1 MKHLGDITQICGSGI
16 EPVDCITGGSPCQDL
31 SLAGKRKGLA
41 GERSGL
47 FMEQIRIIK
56 EMREIDRSIGRA
68 GVMVRPRYM
77 VWENVPGA
85 FSSNKGEDFATV
97 LEETIRIAEPEATA
111 VPVPEKGWPTAGIL
125 HDEMG
130 TWSVAWR
137 VHDAQFWGVPQRRR
151 RIALV
156 ADFGGMSA
164 PEILFERKGLP
175 GYLTQGR
182 WTWEA
187 SSGCFAPC
195 IVVPDQEEPCRD
207 GSSPEKLGAGRIKVY
222 ENHQP
227 DGRIKDLG
235 ETCCAVSAKFG
246 TDGNNQPLVCSG
258 FNGHKSTSG
267 SIQYRAERSAPIE
280 RNMPPNVIYGFSAG
294 QGARS
299 GGIGWEKELAPTMRS
314 SISGTNQSPCLC
326 IQGNAVDRKAAQNGM
341 GVAEDKAYTINS
353 TDRHCVCM
361 ATGQTN
367 AEIMT
372 NFSPTLNCNH
382 EQPIICIESNLTPG
396 ESQAK
401 RIYSASGIYPSL
413 LSREKAGGDQTGVL
427 TGAVRRLTP
436 LECER
441 LQGYP
446 DGWTDI
452 PDTEVNG
459 KKVKASDS
467 ARYKALGNS
476 IALPFW
482 TWMFERMSGYLP
494 HNATM
499 GSLFDGIGGFPLCWE
514 RIHGKGTARWGS
526 EIEPFCIA
534 VTTKRFGG

>member
-1 MKHLGDITQICGSGI
+1 MKHLGDITRIRGSGI

-56 EMREIDRSIGRA
+56 EMRKIDRSIGRA

-85 FSSNKGEDFATV
+85 FSSNKGKDFATV
-97 LEETIRIAEPEATA
+97 LEETIRIAEPEAPA
-111 VPVPEKGWPTAGIL
+111 VSVPEKGWPTAGIL

-164 PEILFERKGLP
+164 PEILFERAGMSRDLEPSIPPWQGIARNPADSSAGYDRVVEGENDCLTPWDVQSRRVYKAFGKWPAIYAGEGGGHGYVMQSKQEHMLFAAEPVTYPGVGITSKQNASNPQPGCPCHTLNTDSRNYVCMLQTNGIEYDEKKGHAL
-175 GYLTQGR
+175 R
-182 WTWEA
+182 
-187 SSGCFAPC
+187 
-195 IVVPDQEEPCRD
+195 
-207 GSSPEKLGAGRIKVY
+207 
-222 ENHQP
+222 
-227 DGRIKDLG
+227 
-235 ETCCAVSAKFG
+235 
-246 TDGNNQPLVCSG
+246 TDGGLTAMTTVVVNAPYQQNTGPLMANS
-258 FNGHKSTSG
+258 H
-267 SIQYRAERSAPIE
+267 IAE
-280 RNMPPNVIYGFSAG
+280 
-294 QGARS
+294 
-299 GGIGWEKELAPTMRS
+299 
-314 SISGTNQSPCLC
+314 
-326 IQGNAVDRKAAQNGM
+326 
-341 GVAEDKAYTINS
+341 
-353 TDRHCVCM
+353 
-361 ATGQTN
+361 
-367 AEIMT
+367 
-372 NFSPTLNCNH
+372 
-382 EQPIICIESNLTPG
+382 
-396 ESQAK
+396 K
-401 RIYSASGIYPSL
+401 RLRWI
-413 LSREKAGGDQTGVL
+413 
-427 TGAVRRLTP
+427 VRRLTP

-494 HNATM
+494 HNATL

-514 RIHGKGTARWGS
+514 RIHGKGTARWAS
-526 EIEPFCIA
+526 EVEPFCIA
-534 VTTKRFGG
+534 VSKRRLGE

>member
-1 MKHLGDITQICGSGI
+1 MKHIGDITQIRGSGI

-31 SLAGKRKGLA
+31 SHAGKRAGLD

-56 EMREIDRSIGRA
+56 EMREHERSAGRT
-68 GVMVRPRYM
+68 GIMVRPRYM

-85 FSSNKGEDFATV
+85 FSSNKGKDFATV
-97 LEETIRIAEPEATA
+97 LEETIRIAEPKAPA
-111 VPVPEKGWPTAGIL
+111 MPVPENGWPTSGIL

-130 TWSVAWR
+130 AWSVAWR
-137 VHDAQFWGVPQRRR
+137 VHDAKFWGVPQRRR

-182 WTWEA
+182 WTWKA
-187 SSGCFAPC
+187 SSGCFAPG
-195 IVVPDQEEPCRD
+195 VMVPDQEEPCRD
-207 GSSPEKLGAGRIKVY
+207 GSSPEKLGAGSRKVY
-222 ENHQP
+222 ENHQQ
-227 DGRIKDLG
+227 DIRVKDLG
-235 ETCCAVSAKFG
+235 ETCCTVTARFG
-246 TDGNNQPLVCSG
+246 TGGNNQPIVCSG
-258 FNGHKSTSG
+258 VNGHKSASG
-267 SIQYRAERSAPIE
+267 SIQYQAE
-280 RNMPPNVIYGFSAG
+280 
-294 QGARS
+294 
-299 GGIGWEKELAPTMRS
+299 MRS
-314 SISGTNQSPCLC
+314 SVSGT
-326 IQGNAVDRKAAQNGM
+326 K
-341 GVAEDKAYTINS
+341 NS

-361 ATGQTN
+361 ETGQAN

-372 NFSPTLNCNH
+372 ESAPALNCNH
-382 EQPIICIESNLTPG
+382 EQPIIGPESNLTPG
-396 ESQAK
+396 ESQAR

-413 LSREKAGGDQTGVL
+413 PSREKAGGDQTSVL
-427 TGAVRRLTP
+427 TEAVRRLTP

-459 KKVKASDS
+459 KKVRASDS

-494 HNATM
+494 HNATL

-514 RIHGKGTARWGS
+514 RIHGNGTARWAS
-526 EIEPFCIA
+526 EVEPFCIA
-534 VTTKRFGG
+534 VSKRRLGE

>member
-1 MKHLGDITQICGSGI
+1 MKHLGDITQIRGSRI

-97 LEETIRIAEPEATA
+97 LEETIRIAEPEAPT

-125 HDEMG
+125 YDEMG

-151 RIALV
+151 RIAIV

-182 WTWEA
+182 WTWKA
-187 SSGCFAPC
+187 SSGCFAPG
-195 IVVPDQEEPCRD
+195 IMVPDQEEPCRD
-207 GSSPEKLGAGRIKVY
+207 GSSPEKLGAGRRKVY
-222 ENHQP
+222 ENQQQ
-227 DGRIKDLG
+227 DSRVKDLG
-235 ETCCAVSAKFG
+235 ETCCTVTARFG
-246 TDGNNQPLVCSG
+246 TGGNNQPLVCSG
-258 FNGHKSTSG
+258 VNGHKSASG
-267 SIQYRAERSAPIE
+267 SIQYQAE
-280 RNMPPNVIYGFSAG
+280 
-294 QGARS
+294 
-299 GGIGWEKELAPTMRS
+299 MRS
-314 SISGTNQSPCLC
+314 SVSGTNQSPCLC
-326 IQGNAVDRKAAQNGM
+326 IQGNVADRKSAQNGT
-341 GVAEDKAYTINS
+341 GVAEDTAYTINS

-361 ATGQTN
+361 ATGQAN

-372 NFSPTLNCNH
+372 ESAPALNCNH
-382 EQPIICIESNLTPG
+382 EQPIIGPESNLTPG
-396 ESQAK
+396 ESQAR

-413 LSREKAGGDQTGVL
+413 PSREKAGGDQAAVL

-459 KKVKASDS
+459 KKVRASDS

-494 HNATM
+494 HNATL

-514 RIHGKGTARWGS
+514 RIHGKGTARWAS
-526 EIEPFCIA
+526 EVDPFCIA
-534 VTTKRFGG
+534 VSKRRLGE

>member
-1 MKHLGDITQICGSGI
+1 MKHLGDITQIRGSGI

-68 GVMVRPRYM
+68 GAMVRPRCM

-97 LEETIRIAEPEATA
+97 LEETIRIAEPEAPS

-125 HDEMG
+125 YDEMG
-130 TWSVAWR
+130 AWSVAWR

-164 PEILFERKGLP
+164 PEILFERKSLP

-187 SSGCFAPC
+187 SSGCFATR
-195 IVVPDQEEPCRD
+195 IVVPNQEKPCRD
-207 GSSPEKLGAGRIKVY
+207 GSSLEKLGAGRRKVY
-222 ENHQP
+222 ENHQQ
-227 DGRIKDLG
+227 DSRAKDLG
-235 ETCCAVSAKFG
+235 
-246 TDGNNQPLVCSG
+246 
-258 FNGHKSTSG
+258 
-267 SIQYRAERSAPIE
+267 
-280 RNMPPNVIYGFSAG
+280 G
-294 QGARS
+294 QGAKSR
-299 GGIGWEKELAPTMRS
+299 GIGWEKELVPTMRS
-314 SISGTNQSPCLC
+314 SISGTNRSPCLC
-326 IQGNAVDRKAAQNGM
+326 IQGNVVDRRAFQNGT
-341 GVAEDKAYTINS
+341 GIAEDTAYTINS

-361 ATGQTN
+361 ATGQAN

-372 NFSPTLNCNH
+372 ELAPALNCNH
-382 EQPIICIESNLTPG
+382 EQPIIGPKSNLTPG
-396 ESQAK
+396 ESQAR
-401 RIYSASGIYPSL
+401 RIYSASGKYPSL
-413 LSREKAGGDQTGVL
+413 PSREKAGGNQTAVL

-459 KKVKASDS
+459 KKVRASDS

-494 HNATM
+494 HGASM

-514 RIHGKGTARWGS
+514 RIHGKGTARWAS

-534 VTTKRFGG
+534 VSKRRLGNRE

>member
-1 MKHLGDITQICGSGI
+1 MKHLGDITQIHGSGI
-16 EPVDCITGGSPCQDL
+16 QPVDCITGGSPCQDL
-31 SLAGKRKGLA
+31 SLAGKRAGLA

-56 EMREIDRSIGRA
+56 EMREHERSAGRT
-68 GVMVRPRYM
+68 GIMVRPRYM

-85 FSSNKGEDFATV
+85 FSSKGKVFATV
-97 LEETIRIAEPEATA
+97 LEETIRIAEPKAPA
-111 VPVPEKGWPTAGIL
+111 VPVPENGWPTAGIL

-130 TWSVAWR
+130 AWSVAWR
-137 VHDAQFWGVPQRRR
+137 VHDAKFWGVPQRRR

-187 SSGCFAPC
+187 SSGCFATC
-195 IVVPDQEEPCRD
+195 IVVPNQEEPCRD
-207 GSSPEKLGAGRIKVY
+207 GISYGKVGEGRVRVY
-222 ENHQP
+222 ENHQQ
-227 DGRIKDLG
+227 DSRVKDLG
-235 ETCCAVSAKFG
+235 ETCCTVIARFG
-246 TDGNNQPLVCSG
+246 TGGNNQPLVCS
-258 FNGHKSTSG
+258 N
-267 SIQYRAERSAPIE
+267 E
-280 RNMPPNVIYGFSAG
+280 
-294 QGARS
+294 
-299 GGIGWEKELAPTMRS
+299 
-314 SISGTNQSPCLC
+314 
-326 IQGNAVDRKAAQNGM
+326 
-341 GVAEDKAYTINS
+341 
-353 TDRHCVCM
+353 
-361 ATGQTN
+361 
-367 AEIMT
+367 
-372 NFSPTLNCNH
+372 
-382 EQPIICIESNLTPG
+382 
-396 ESQAK
+396 
-401 RIYSASGIYPSL
+401 
-413 LSREKAGGDQTGVL
+413 
-427 TGAVRRLTP
+427 AVRWLTP

-459 KKVKASDS
+459 KKVNASDS

-494 HNATM
+494 HNATL

-514 RIHGKGTARWGS
+514 RIHGKGTARWAS
-526 EIEPFCIA
+526 EVDPFCIA
-534 VTTKRFGG
+534 VSTRRLGE

>member
-1 MKHLGDITQICGSGI
+1 MKHLGDITQIRGSGI

-31 SLAGKRKGLA
+31 SQAGKRAGIA

-47 FMEQIRIIK
+47 FMEQIRIVK
-56 EMREIDRSIGRA
+56 EMREHERSAGRT
-68 GVMVRPRYM
+68 GIMVRPRYM

-97 LEETIRIAEPEATA
+97 LEETIRIAEPEAPS
-111 VPVPEKGWPTAGIL
+111 VPVPENGWPTAGIL

-130 TWSVAWR
+130 AWSVAWR

-164 PEILFERKGLP
+164 PEILFERKSLP
-175 GYLTQGR
+175 GYLAQGR
-182 WTWEA
+182 WTWKA
-187 SSGCFAPC
+187 SSGCFAPG
-195 IVVPDQEEPCRD
+195 IMVPNQEKPCRD
-207 GSSPEKLGAGRIKVY
+207 GISYGKVGAGSVRVY
-222 ENHQP
+222 ENHRQAN
-227 DGRIKDLG
+227 RIKELG
-235 ETCCAVSAKFG
+235 ETCCTVTAIFG
-246 TDGNNQPLVCSG
+246 TGGNNQQLVCSG
-258 FNGHKSTSG
+258 FNGHKSTAG
-267 SIQYRAERSAPIE
+267 SIQYQAEKSAPIE

-294 QGARS
+294 QGAKS
-299 GGIGWEKELAPTMRS
+299 WGIGWEKELVPTMRS
-314 SISGTNQSPCLC
+314 SISGTNRSPCLC
-326 IQGNAVDRKAAQNGM
+326 IQGNVVDRRAVQNGT
-341 GVAEDKAYTINS
+341 GIAEDTAYTINS

-361 ATGQTN
+361 ATGQAN

-372 NFSPTLNCNH
+372 ELAPALNCNH
-382 EQPIICIESNLTPG
+382 EQPIIGPKSNLTPG
-396 ESQAK
+396 ESQAR
-401 RIYSASGIYPSL
+401 RIYSASGKYPSL
-413 LSREKAGGDQTGVL
+413 PSREKAGGNQTAVL

-452 PDTEVNG
+452 PETEVNG

-514 RIHGKGTARWGS
+514 RIHGKGTARWAS
-526 EIEPFCIA
+526 EIEPFCLA
-534 VTTKRFGG
+534 VSKRRLGE